1 MHRLEDIYMRGRH
14 WPRTIRHEGHWSV
27 RSYVVHL
34 YYIVVH
40 QPDAYI
46 RQVHLYY
53 REREG
58 ERERERGRGRNNMV
72 GLVCLVCLV
81 CLVRAKPCIIGAKSF
96 ILG

>member
-53 REREG
+53 RERGREG
-58 ERERERGRGRNNMV
+58 EGGTIW
-72 GLVCLVCLV
+72 LVWFVWCVWFV
-81 CLVRAKPCIIGAKSF
+81 
-96 ILG
+96 